1 MELNT
6 LWYCSPGEGVE
17 GLWQEE
23 ITRKGG
29 LAGEKALGTQVL
41 CCGFAAMAKD
51 SGCVLLAF
59 ICVKG
64 GEKKIPDLVIQK
76 KFQTKC

>member
-1 MELNT
+1 M
-6 LWYCSPGEGVE
+6 E

-23 ITRKGG
+23 IRRKGG
-29 LAGEKALGTQVL
+29 LGRKKTLGTHVL
-41 CCGFAAMAKD
+41 CCGFAAVAND

-64 GEKKIPDLVIQK
+64 EKKIPDLVIQK
-76 KFQTKC
+76 NFKTKC

>member
-1 MELNT
+1 MELIT
-6 LWYCSPGEGVE
+6 LWCCSPGESVE

-29 LAGEKALGTQVL
+29 LAREKALGTQVVS
-41 CCGFAAMAKD
+41 CGFAAVAND

-59 ICVKG
+59 IFAK
-64 GEKKIPDLVIQK
+64 GEKKNP
-76 KFQTKC
+76 